1 MGKFLKFILWLVV
14 ALVLLIAVAAVVLP
28 MVVDPNDYKAEIAT
42 AVEQQTGRTLTIDG
56 DIALSVFPWLGLDI
70 GPTQFSNASGFEEP
84 SMARMEA
91 VQVRVKLLPLLRK
104 QLEVD
109 KIRLSGMQLH
119 LAKDKQGRTNWADL
133 TAAAETPEAADS
145 VKAGEPKDK
154 TAQETVA
161 GNLGSRLDRLVIGGI
176 EITGASIQWDDQS
189 SNSRYVVNDL
199 SLTTGAIE
207 PGKAFEL
214 DLQLQLA
221 STQPVMKTDLSLHGE
236 LLVATDLSAIAISGA
251 KLLVDAQ
258 GDSLP
263 AGQLQVALMS
273 DISLGL
279 EDQTLLL
286 PNIVLDTLGLHI
298 TASVT
303 GADISSD
310 APRFNGNLAIAEF
323 VPRKVL
329 QALGEAA
336 PVTADDGVLGKADAS
351 LAWDASLQHFAA
363 TALTAHL
370 DETTISGD
378 LKVQSFDAP
387 AITFTLLLDQ
397 IDIDR
402 YLPPAGTGEDV
413 ADSGSGAPAAS
424 SPDARGNKDARGGK
438 GNGKAAAKSGKS
450 PLEPLRQLNLNG
462 DIRLAQLKA
471 FNLRSSDVLIQIRAK
486 DGVLEISP
494 LTAQLYDGA
503 IDVDVKLDAREDT
516 PRFSV
521 KESLTGVQAG
531 PLLKDLTGN
540 DSVLGTATV
549 KADLKGA
556 GNNADEI
563 LNTLKGTA
571 KFSFKDGAIN
581 GVNVAALIREA
592 QAKLE
597 GQPAP
602 KQQEPNRTDFA
613 LLRGS
618 ATVDQGL
625 VRNDDLVMKSP
636 LLRITGA
643 GEVSLPKEII
653 DYTLTTKFVG
663 SLEGQ
668 GGAGSSKLAGVAIP
682 VHVGGTFSKP
692 TYAPDL
698 GAVMTDAAKA
708 EVDKRVEKEKKK
720 LEKKLGTDIPD
731 SLLKGLFDK

>member
-1 MGKFLKFILWLVV
+1 MGKFLKIILWLVV
-14 ALVLLIAVAAVVLP
+14 ALVALVAVAAVVLP

-42 AVEQQTGRTLTIDG
+42 AVEKQTGRTLTIDG

-70 GPTQFSNASGFEEP
+70 GPTQFSNAAGFDEP

-109 KIRLSGMQLH
+109 KVRLSGLQLY
-119 LAKDKQGRTNWADL
+119 LAKDKRGQTNWADL
-133 TAAAETPEAADS
+133 TATAEAAET
-145 VKAGEPKDK
+145 GEPKDK
-154 TAQETVA
+154 ASKETVDDGKA
-161 GNLGSRLDRLVIGGI
+161 SGLDRLVIGGI
-176 EITGASIQWDDQS
+176 ELTDASIHWDDLS
-189 SNSRYVVNDL
+189 SDSRYVVNEL

-207 PGKAFEL
+207 PGEAFDL

-221 STQPVMKTDLSLHGE
+221 STQPAMNTGLSLSGE
-236 LLVATDLSAIAISGA
+236 LLIATDFSAITITGA
-251 KLLVDAQ
+251 RLLVDAQ

-263 AGQLQVALMS
+263 AGQVKAALTT

-279 EDQTLLL
+279 AAQTLLL

-310 APRFNGNLAIAEF
+310 APRFNGSLDIAEF

-336 PVTADDGVLGKADAS
+336 PVTADDSVLGKADAT

-370 DETTISGD
+370 DETTINGE

-387 AITFTLLLDQ
+387 AITFALMLDQ

-402 YLPPAGTGEDV
+402 YLPPAADQEGGTGSGKAV
-413 ADSGSGAPAAS
+413 APSA
-424 SPDARGNKDARGGK
+424 GNKGGK
-438 GNGKAAAKSGKS
+438 GAGKS
-450 PLEPLRQLNLNG
+450 APQSGELPLEPLRKLNLNG
-462 DIRLAQLKA
+462 DIRMAQLKA
-471 FNLRSSDVLIQIRAK
+471 FKLRSRDVLIQIRAQ
-486 DGVLEISP
+486 DGILKISP

-503 IDVDVKLDAREDT
+503 INVDLRLDARKDT

-531 PLLKDLTGN
+531 PLLKDLTG
-540 DSVLGTATV
+540 DDKLLGTAEV
-549 KADLKGA
+549 KASLEGA
-556 GNNADEI
+556 GSNADAI
-563 LNTLKGTA
+563 LNTLTGDVS
-571 KFSFKDGAIN
+571 FSFTDGAVK
-581 GVNVAALIREA
+581 GVNIAALIRKA
-592 QAKLE
+592 QATLK

-602 KQQEPNRTDFA
+602 KQEQPNQTDFA
-613 LLRGS
+613 LMRGS
-618 ATVDQGL
+618 AKVTNGL
-625 VRNDDLVMKSP
+625 VKNDDLFMQSP
-636 LLRITGA
+636 LLRIAGA
-643 GEVSLPKEII
+643 GEVSLPQETV

-668 GGAGSSKLAGVAIP
+668 GGKGDEELKGVSVP
-682 VHVGGTFSKP
+682 VHVGGTFSKL

-698 GAVMTDAAKA
+698 GAVAKDAAKA
-708 EVDKRVEKEKKK
+708 EVDKRVSKEKKK
-720 LEKKLGTDIPD
+720 LEEKLGTEIPD

>member
-1 MGKFLKFILWLVV
+1 MGKFLKFILWLVIALV
-14 ALVLLIAVAAVVLP
+14 ALVVIAAVVLP

-42 AVEQQTGRTLTIDG
+42 AVKKQTGRSLTIDG

-70 GPTQFSNASGFEEP
+70 GPTQFSNAAGFDEP
-84 SMARMEA
+84 AMARMEA

-109 KIRLSGMQLH
+109 KIRLSGMQLY
-119 LAKDKQGRTNWADL
+119 LAKDKQGLTNWADL
-133 TAAAETPEAADS
+133 TASAEDGKPTDKATTETADGAA
-145 VKAGEPKDK
+145 AGGIE
-154 TAQETVA
+154 
-161 GNLGSRLDRLVIGGI
+161 RLAIGGI
-176 EITGASIQWDDQS
+176 EITGASIHWDDRS
-189 SNSRYVVNDL
+189 SDSRYEVNEL

-207 PGKAFEL
+207 PGEAFDL
-214 DLQLQLA
+214 DLQLQLL
-221 STQPVMKTDLSLHGE
+221 STQPAIKTGLSLSGE
-236 LLVATDLSAIAISGA
+236 LLIATDLDALTLSGA

-263 AGQLQVALMS
+263 AGQVKAALTT

-279 EDQTLLL
+279 AAQTLLL

-303 GADISSD
+303 GAGISGD
-310 APRFNGNLAIAEF
+310 APRFNGTLAIAEF

-329 QALGEAA
+329 QALGESL
-336 PVTADDGVLGKADAS
+336 PVTADDGVLRKADAN
-351 LAWDASLQHFAA
+351 LTWDASLQHFAA

-370 DETTISGD
+370 DDTTLNGD

-387 AITFTLLLDQ
+387 AISFALLLDQ

-402 YLPPAGTGEDV
+402 YLPPATSQE
-413 ADSGSGAPAAS
+413 ADPKGASGDKAAGSSGSKDKGAGKPAARS
-424 SPDARGNKDARGGK
+424 EGL
-438 GNGKAAAKSGKS
+438 

-462 DIRLAQLKA
+462 ELRMAQLKA
-471 FNLRSSDVLIQIRAK
+471 FNLRSRDVLIQIRAK
-486 DGVLEISP
+486 DGVLNISP

-503 IDVDVKLDAREDT
+503 VNIDMNLDARKDT

-531 PLLKDLTGN
+531 PLLKDLTG
-540 DSVLGTATV
+540 DDKVLGTANF
-549 KADLKGA
+549 KANLNGA

-563 LNTLKGTA
+563 INTLTGTA
-571 KFSFKDGAIN
+571 EFSFKDGAIN
-581 GVNVAALIREA
+581 GVNIAALIRDA
-592 QAKLE
+592 QAKLQGE
-597 GQPAP
+597 PAP

-613 LLRGS
+613 LLRGT
-618 ATVDQGL
+618 ATVTNGL

-643 GEVSLPKEII
+643 GEVSLPQETI

-668 GGAGSSKLAGVAIP
+668 GGKSQKKLEGVSIP

-692 TYAPDL
+692 TYKPDL
-698 GAVMTDAAKA
+698 GSVMTDAAKA
-708 EVDKRVEKEKKK
+708 EVDKRVQKEKKK